1 MTVMVIVAVAAVVV
15 VVCDVHS
22 YDVDTPVCP
31 RQKHLL
37 GRVVVEI
44 TMSVA
49 ITMTVGQGR
58 V

>member
-1 MTVMVIVAVAAVVV
+1 MVIVAVAAVVV

>member
-1 MTVMVIVAVAAVVV
+1 MVIVAVAAVVVV